1 MYTNSEDFLAINTD
15 LTEMKASVLI
25 IGVGPQTDG
34 VAAHNTILH
43 LVEEYEATQIGTINS
58 EELFDLSDERPQV
71 SLDDLGNRTIEWPDA
86 SFWHLAKEKL
96 STSGSAPLAD
106 TSAVDI

>member
-43 LVEEYEATQIGTINS
+43 LVEEYEATQIGTSILRNYS
-58 EELFDLSDERPQV
+58 
-71 SLDDLGNRTIEWPDA
+71 I
-86 SFWHLAKEKL
+86 
-96 STSGSAPLAD
+96 
-106 TSAVDI
+106 